1 MGKAL
6 VNQTFPQNQ
15 VGLSH
20 AKRVRRVEEQLQVLL
35 VPVSYMSIEELDP
48 YLKEWGF
55 THVQTIEIPDK
66 APLIKRQLNEWKSL
80 WPISFH
86 KTQ

>member
-1 MGKAL
+1 
-6 VNQTFPQNQ
+6 VNQTFPQDQ

-20 AKRVRRVEEQLQVLL
+20 AKRVRRVNDQLQVLL
-35 VPVSYMSIEELDP
+35 IPVSQMSIQELEP
-48 YLKEWGF
+48 FLKEWGLIN
-55 THVQTIEIPDK
+55 VQTVEIPDK
-66 APLIKRQLNEWKSL
+66 APLIKRQLDEWKPL